1 MKKILYILLSAL
13 LAAPHGD
20 DAYQRY
26 IEKYSELAVSEM
38 NRTGVPASVTM
49 AQGLLESAAGQSTL
63 AVKANNHFGIK
74 CHSDWKGEK
83 MYRDDDVMQECFR
96 VYSAPEASFRDHSD
110 FLRYRDRYKSLFEL
124 EPTDY
129 KGWARGLKEAG
140 YATDPNYASK
150 LIHIIEKYKL
160 SSLDRGI
167 EVPEKPLELEKATE
181 YKPAKGTKEIY
192 RFPVSR
198 TIYMINGVPCV
209 YALEGD
215 DYASIAANNGLFLWE
230 LLAFNDLSMTEPLQ
244 PGDIVFLKA
253 KKNKAAPGVVKYIV
267 GSDSETLRSI
277 SQRFGVKASALR
289 RLNKRSE
296 FYEPREG
303 DTIQLRRR

>member
-1 MKKILYILLSAL
+1 
-13 LAAPHGD
+13 
-20 DAYQRY
+20 
-26 IEKYSELAVSEM
+26 
-38 NRTGVPASVTM
+38 
-49 AQGLLESAAGQSTL
+49 
-63 AVKANNHFGIK
+63 
-74 CHSDWKGEK
+74 

-198 TIYMINGVPCV
+198 TIYIING
-209 YALEGD
+209 
-215 DYASIAANNGLFLWE
+215 IAANNGLFLRE
-230 LLAFNDLSMTEPLQ
+230 LLAFNDLSQAEPLQ
-244 PGDIVFLKA
+244 PGDIVFLKT
-253 KKNKAAPGVVKYIV
+253 KKNKAAPGVNKYIV

-296 FYEPREG
+296 FYEPKEG